1 MASSKTPINGG
12 FNGKIVY
19 TWGISQLAVLK
30 LPEDLSESLEYE
42 SAIWFSHFHGFQVY
56 ISCKFGMGVMSYESS
71 SYCHHSLG
79 IRAVSSSHP
88 GWQAWSSML
97 CFRTLQELNLLT
109 CFYIYIYTRFICIY
123 IYIHIPGRKKKP
135 IRSFSRATR
144 GCLLSFIGHAT
155 SQPVITK
162 TTARLNHL
170 SVSGADDGIIYI
182 MYIYI
187 YTHRHVFWYDMALCV
202 FSVSPCRFFF

>member
-12 FNGKIVY
+12 FNGKILY

-97 CFRTLQELNLLT
+97 CFMTLQELNLLT
-109 CFYIYIYTRFICIY
+109 CLYIYTYY
-123 IYIHIPGRKKKP
+123 IYMYTYQVGKKKP

-144 GCLLSFIGHAT
+144 GFSISCFYVCWVSLAMPPASLS
-155 SQPVITK
+155 SPRPLPDL
-162 TTARLNHL
+162 TTCRFLVL
-170 SVSGADDGIIYI
+170 TMESYTLCV
-182 MYIYI
+182 YI
-187 YTHRHVFWYDMALCV
+187 YTYIDMYFDMIWLYVSSQSPLVVF
-202 FSVSPCRFFF
+202 

>member
-109 CFYIYIYTRFICIY
+109 CLYIYTLDSYAY
-123 IYIHIPGRKKKP
+123 IYIHIPGRKKSP
-135 IRSFSRATR
+135 LDHFHGLPVDVCWVSLAMPPAS
-144 GCLLSFIGHAT
+144 LS
-155 SQPVITK
+155 SPRPLPDL
-162 TTARLNHL
+162 TTCRFLVL
-170 SVSGADDGIIYI
+170 TMESYTLC
-182 MYIYI
+182 IYI

-202 FSVSPCRFFF
+202 FSVSPCRFF